1 MFEFKLPDLG
11 EGVHEGQIV
20 GVLIQEGDTVSE
32 FQPLLGPDCTVA
44 DVLGAGFDR
53 AVPDGMAKQADLEDL
68 RRRHA
73 KLLGE
78 LTGKETR

>member
-1 MFEFKLPDLG
+1 MLSRLSVRPMDDPFAAVRNAGKEVAAML
-11 EGVHEGQIV
+11 
-20 GVLIQEGDTVSE
+20 SE